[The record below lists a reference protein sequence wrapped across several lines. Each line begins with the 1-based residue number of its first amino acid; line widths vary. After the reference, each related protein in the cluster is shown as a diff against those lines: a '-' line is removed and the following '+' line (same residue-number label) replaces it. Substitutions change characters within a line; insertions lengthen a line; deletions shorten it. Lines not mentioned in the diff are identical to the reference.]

1 MKSFDSDPKGWI
13 LFADNHI
20 VIACKQA
27 GELTQPVNPT
37 DPSLEKRVKDWIKK
51 SYAKQGDVFCH
62 VVHRLDKPVS
72 GIVLFAKTSKALTR
86 LNQMQKEK
94 KFLKVYVAC
103 VEGVV
108 KEDSGTLRHYLR
120 HEEFHSEVVQ
130 PQAPKA
136 QEAVLDYRVLERTH
150 NTTRVAITLST
161 GRYHQIRAQFAAIG
175 HPIVGDRKYG
185 AARSYHPDKIML
197 HHAQMAFTHPV
208 TQEQI
213 DIHVDPQFPPMSG

>member
-1 MKSFDSDPKGWI
+1 MKLFDSDPKGLI

-20 VIACKQA
+20 ILASKQA
-27 GELTQPVNPT
+27 GELTQPVNPK
-37 DPSLEKRVKDWIKK
+37 DPSLEKRVKDWMKK
-51 SYAKQGDVFCH
+51 HYEKKGDVFCH
-62 VVHRLDKPVS
+62 VIHRLDKPVS
-72 GIVLFAKTSKALTR
+72 GIVLFAKTSKALAR

-103 VEGVV
+103 VEGVMQQ
-108 KEDSGTLRHYLR
+108 ESGSLCHYLC

-130 PQAPKA
+130 PHTPHAQQAI
-136 QEAVLDYRVLERTH
+136 LDYRVLERTH
-150 NTTRVAITLST
+150 DTTRVAITLST

-185 AARSYHPDKIML
+185 AKRSYHPDKIML

-208 TQEQI
+208 TQEPI
-213 DIHVDPQFPPMSG
+213 DIHVDPEF